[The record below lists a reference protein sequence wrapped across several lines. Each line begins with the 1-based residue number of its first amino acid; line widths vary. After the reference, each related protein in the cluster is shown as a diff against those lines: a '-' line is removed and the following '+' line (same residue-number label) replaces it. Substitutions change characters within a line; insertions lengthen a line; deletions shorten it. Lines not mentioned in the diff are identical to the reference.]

1 MKEARRVN
9 IMIEEEKERMRMLK
23 QRMIE
28 NNLAQYVN
36 ITKQE
41 IKVSG
46 GGGGG
51 TGGGTGAKVKGGK
64 VPTADPVEAENE
76 NNSDDDSLPGLIPP
90 ID

>member
-23 QRMIE
+23 QRMLD

-46 GGGGG
+46 GGGGSG
-51 TGGGTGAKVKGGK
+51 VTGGKGKTGK
-64 VPTADPVEAENE
+64 VPAADSVEAENE

>member
-1 MKEARRVN
+1 VKEARRVN

-23 QRMIE
+23 QRMID

-36 ITKQE
+36 ITQQE

-46 GGGGG
+46 GG
-51 TGGGTGAKVKGGK
+51 TGGGVTSAKVKAGK
-64 VPTADPVEAENE
+64 VPTADSVEAENE

>member
-1 MKEARRVN
+1 
-9 IMIEEEKERMRMLK
+9 MIEEEKERMRMLK

-28 NNLAQYVN
+28 NNLAQYVK

-46 GGGGG
+46 GGGGTVG
-51 TGGGTGAKVKGGK
+51 KGKAAK
-64 VPTADPVEAENE
+64 VPTADSVEAENE

-90 ID
+90 IDYRRAN